1 MILTFFF
8 ILLFTSFSAYAYI
21 DPATGSAFFSV
32 FMGIISFFICGFYF
46 LVDRF
51 FLVPALFRKK
61 IQSVDIILYSE
72 GKKYWRLFQPI
83 LAELDKRGIK
93 AVFYTSSLDDGCF
106 NQTYQHIK
114 CQYIGEGNKAYAKL
128 AFVRAKIVVMTTPGL
143 NVYQLKKSK
152 YVNRYVHIYHA
163 LADCCS
169 YRLFGTDYY
178 DTLLIANHENMKYVR
193 DIEAKRHLPAKEL
206 VVVGEVW
213 LDQLKEQIDSFPMV
227 QSDKKTVL
235 LAPTWGKESLLTKFE
250 NQIIDILLQAD
261 YTVIIRPHPQMKT
274 DNPALLSVLENRYKD
289 NLNVIWDYR
298 VSAVESMVQSS
309 VLVSDFS
316 GIIFEYAF
324 LLHKPVFIVNKNLNL
339 EQYDASDLSYLTWR
353 YTAWEK
359 IGQCLADDEI
369 NSLPNMIEQ
378 VINQQHIT
386 QQIIETSNLYWEE
399 QGCATHNIV
408 NYLENKLKDITA
420 C

>member
-1 MILTFFF
+1 MILTFFVV
-8 ILLFTSFSAYAYI
+8 LLFSSFSAYAYI

-32 FMGIISFFICGFYF
+32 FMAIVSFFICCFYF

-51 FLVPALFRKK
+51 FLLPAFFRKK
-61 IQSVDIILYSE
+61 IQSADIILYSE

-83 LAELDKRGIK
+83 LDELDKRGIQ
-93 AVFYTSSLDDGCF
+93 AVFYTSSVDDGCF
-106 NQTYQHIK
+106 NQTYQHIS
-114 CQYIGEGNKAYAKL
+114 CQFIGEGNKAYAKL
-128 AFVRAKIVVMTTPGL
+128 AFVRAKLVVMTTPGL

-178 DTLLIANHENMKYVR
+178 DTLLVANQENMKYVR
-193 DIEAKRHLPAKEL
+193 DIEEKRHLPAKEL

-213 LDQLKEQIDSFPMV
+213 LDQLKEQIDSFKGIKN
-227 QSDKKTVL
+227 DLKTVL
-235 LAPTWGKESLLTKFE
+235 LAPTWGKESLLSKFE
-250 NQIIDILLQAD
+250 HRIIDVLLQAD

-274 DNPALLSVLENRYKD
+274 DNPTLLSVLEKRYKD
-289 NLNVIWDYR
+289 NSKVVWDYQL
-298 VSAVESMVQSS
+298 SAVESMLKS
-309 VLVSDFS
+309 VVLISDFS

-324 LLHKPVFIVNKNLNL
+324 LLHKPVIIVNKNLNL
-339 EQYDASDLSYLTWR
+339 EQYDASDLPYLTWR

-359 IGQCLADDEI
+359 IGRCVSDDDV
-369 NSLPNMIEQ
+369 SLLPSMISQ
-378 VINQQHIT
+378 VVNQDYMT
-386 QQIIETSNLYWEE
+386 QQIVETASLYWQE
-399 QGCATHNIV
+399 QGRATQNIV
-408 NYLENKLKDITA
+408 NYLENKLKDMSA